1 MNPDGLVACLKTR
14 LVAKGYN
21 QTYGVDYL
29 ETFSPITK
37 MTVRLLISPVVSNNW
52 ALRQLGVKNVFL
64 YGDLEEEVYMEQPSG
79 FYCSGGDKNGM

>member
-1 MNPDGLVACLKTR
+1 
-14 LVAKGYN
+14 
-21 QTYGVDYL
+21 
-29 ETFSPITK
+29 
-37 MTVRLLISPVVSNNW
+37 MTSVRLLISPVVSNNW